1 MTWGDDYNGGPDHRG
16 KCTECGN
23 DTYTCYDELCES
35 CFELSEIPDDLD
47 AVTDEEADNFTNRIL
62 ILTK

>member
-1 MTWGDDYNGGPDHRG
+1 MTWGEDYNGGPHHRG
-16 KCTECGN
+16 TCPECEA
-23 DTYTCYDELCES
+23 DTKTCYDELCEN
-35 CFELSEIPDDLD
+35 CFELSQIPDDLD